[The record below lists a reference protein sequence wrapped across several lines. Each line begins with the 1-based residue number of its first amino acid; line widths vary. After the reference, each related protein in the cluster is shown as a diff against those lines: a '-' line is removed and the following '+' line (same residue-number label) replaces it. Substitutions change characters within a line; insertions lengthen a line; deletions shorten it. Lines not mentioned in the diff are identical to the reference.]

1 MAESQNIEY
10 KESWRDEYLKWLCGF
25 ANAQGGTIYIG
36 IDDAGNVVGVKDVK
50 KLMEDIPNKIQSGLG
65 IVADV
70 NKHTKDGKDYLEIK
84 VGPSSFPIS
93 YHGEFHY
100 RSGATKQQLTGIA
113 LTEFITKKTG
123 VRWEDVTVEGIS
135 VDDLDAESFK
145 IFRREALRSKRMTE
159 AELNI
164 SNEELLSK
172 LKLLSNGKLKRSAV
186 LLFYGDPSIVQVGS
200 FVKVG
205 KFANGTVEYHDDLEG
220 SLISTADKVVDLIYL
235 KYLKARIT
243 YEHDRRVETYPFARN
258 AIREAIYNAIAHNCY
273 MYGTPIQ
280 IRIEEEQIIISNR
293 CILPEGWTA
302 ETLMQPHDSIPYNPD
317 IANVF
322 YRAGY
327 IETWGQGIQKICDE
341 CTALGAEV
349 PRYEILGTGIR
360 VYFSALNSALID
372 QSKVLK
378 GQSANMNGTLGDTM
392 ALKIIEIIRS
402 KPDITLDQLSAETGI
417 ARRTLVRY
425 MSNLKNA
432 GRIERIGGKRYG
444 HWIINE

>member
-84 VGPSSFPIS
+84 VDPSSFPIS

-113 LTEFITKKTG
+113 LTEFISKKTG
-123 VRWEDVTVEGIS
+123 VRWEDVTVDGIT

-220 SLISTADKVVDLIYL
+220 SLISTADKIVDLIYL

-341 CTALGAEV
+341 CTALGAEL
-349 PRYEILGTGIR
+349 PKYEIIGTGLR
-360 VYFSALNSALID
+360 VYFPALKSALID
-372 QSKVLK
+372 QPKTPNRQGVGKDVGLEV
-378 GQSANMNGTLGDTM
+378 GLAE
-392 ALKIIEIIRS
+392 KIIDLILEDPEIKMS
-402 KPDITLDQLSAETGI
+402 EMAEKLEVTT
-417 ARRTLVRY
+417 RT
-425 MSNLKNA
+425 
-432 GRIERIGGKRYG
+432 IEREMKKLRESGRVIRVGGKRYG
-444 HWIINE
+444 HWEVR

>member
-1 MAESQNIEY
+1 MAESQNVEY
-10 KESWRDEYLKWLCGF
+10 KESWRDEYLKWICGF

-50 KLMEDIPNKIQSGLG
+50 KLMEDIPNKIQQGLG

-84 VGPSSFPIS
+84 VDPSSFPIS

-123 VRWEDVTVEGIS
+123 VRWEDVTVDGIT

-186 LLFYGDPSIVQVGS
+186 LLFYGDPSIVQNGS
-200 FVKVG
+200 YVKVG
-205 KFANGTVEYHDDLEG
+205 KFERGTVAYHDDLEG

-235 KYLKARIT
+235 KYLKAKIT

-322 YRAGY
+322 FRAGY
-327 IETWGQGIQKICDE
+327 IETWGQGIQRICDE
-341 CTALGAEV
+341 CIALGAEL

-360 VYFSALNSALID
+360 VYFPALRSALID
-372 QSKVLK
+372 QPKVPK
-378 GQSANMNGTLGDTM
+378 GHSAKTDGTLDDTM

-402 KPDITLDQLSAETGI
+402 KPDITLDQLSAEAGI

-425 MSNLKNA
+425 MSALKEA
-432 GRIERIGGKRYG
+432 GRIERVGGKRYG
-444 HWIINE
+444 HWEIND

>member
-36 IDDAGNVVGVKDVK
+36 IDDAGNVVGVKDIK

-123 VRWEDVTVEGIS
+123 VRWEDVTVDGITIN
-135 VDDLDAESFK
+135 DLDAESFK

-205 KFANGTVEYHDDLEG
+205 KFERGTVAYHDDLEG

-235 KYLKARIT
+235 KYLKAKIT

-341 CTALGAEV
+341 CTALGAEL
-349 PRYEILGTGIR
+349 PKYEIIGTGLR
-360 VYFSALNSALID
+360 VYFPALKSALID
-372 QSKVLK
+372 QPKAPKHQNTDKHGALDDAMVLRIIEKIKEQPDISQEALGESIGVTRRVVQKYINVLK
-378 GQSANMNGTLGDTM
+378 ES
-392 ALKIIEIIRS
+392 
-402 KPDITLDQLSAETGI
+402 
-417 ARRTLVRY
+417 
-425 MSNLKNA
+425 
-432 GRIERIGGKRYG
+432 GRIERVGGKRYG
-444 HWIINE
+444 HWKIND

>member
-1 MAESQNIEY
+1 MAESQNVEY
-10 KESWRDEYLKWLCGF
+10 KESWRDEYLKWICGF

-50 KLMEDIPNKIQSGLG
+50 KLMEDIPNKIQQGLG

-84 VGPSSFPIS
+84 VDPSSFPIS

-123 VRWEDVTVEGIS
+123 VRWEDVTVDGIT

-159 AELNI
+159 TELNI

-186 LLFYGDPSIVQVGS
+186 LLFYGDPSIVQNGS
-200 FVKVG
+200 YVKVG
-205 KFANGTVEYHDDLEG
+205 KFERGTVAYHDDLEG

-235 KYLKARIT
+235 KYLKAKIT

-322 YRAGY
+322 FRAGY

-341 CTALGAEV
+341 CIALGAEL

-360 VYFSALNSALID
+360 VYFPALRSALID
-372 QSKVLK
+372 QPKVPK
-378 GQSANMNGTLGDTM
+378 GHSAKTDGTLDDTM

-402 KPDITLDQLSAETGI
+402 KPDITLDQLSAEAGI

-425 MSNLKNA
+425 MSALKEA
-432 GRIERIGGKRYG
+432 GRIERVGGKRYG
-444 HWIINE
+444 HWEIND